1 MMDEQENW
9 SHALVLG
16 NDSLESKSVAYRVE
30 DGDSGQELLSGE
42 ALSPA
47 NENLALG
54 SLRLLAGQQRLFVLR
69 WTVDGTDYANH
80 YISGFPPFDEETM
93 LRWVERIRALPEPFD
108 WAL

>member
-30 DGDSGQELLSGE
+30 DGDSGQVLLSGE

-47 NENLALG
+47 NENLTLG
-54 SLRLLAGQQRLFVLR
+54 SLRLLAGQPKAVRAALDGGWNGLCQPLHQR
-69 WTVDGTDYANH
+69 
-80 YISGFPPFDEETM
+80 ISP
-93 LRWVERIRALPEPFD
+93 L
-108 WAL
+108 